1 MSIANEL
8 SSEVATA
15 VLARKDEESSA
26 ESAKLKDV
34 VMKVHSTLREM
45 KAEARKKSLYS
56 EDASEP
62 PPASRIASNR
72 Q

>member
-15 VLARKDEESSA
+15 VLSRKDEEGST
-26 ESAKLKDV
+26 ESGKLKDV
-34 VMKVHSTLREM
+34 VMRVHSELREM
-45 KAEARKKSLYS
+45 KAETRRKSIGPRDVS
-56 EDASEP
+56 ELPGGRS
-62 PPASRIASNR
+62 ASNG